1 MNTESREL
9 AVGGSVRDRMDY
21 AKALAVSNLL
31 PTAYRKHPENVL
43 VAMEFGA
50 ALGIPPIQAINS
62 IHVIEGKP
70 TASADLIASLV
81 RRAGHKLRIETGR
94 DGDGPTVTATLIRV
108 DDPEFAFAVTWT
120 MAKARAAGLLGKGVW
135 KQYPDQMLRNRAVTE
150 VCRQGAGDALYSV
163 IYTPEELGHDDPK
176 AQTGQAVVD
185 PQPDQEPES
194 VASREQLQRVGEL
207 MAHLQMSGEQGLKV
221 ARHVTGR
228 DLHSARELTPDEA
241 DSLIAE
247 LETHIDRHDDGEADG
262 EEVAPDGDAE

>member
-1 MNTESREL
+1 MTNESKEL
-9 AVGGSVRDRMDY
+9 AVGSVRDRMDY

-31 PTAYRKHPENVL
+31 PTAYRKRPENVL

-108 DDPEFAFAVTWT
+108 DDPEFAFTVTWT

-135 KQYPDQMLRNRAVTE
+135 RQYPDQMLRNRAVTE

-176 AQTGQAVVD
+176 AQTVQAVVD
-185 PQPDQEPES
+185 TEPEPEP

-207 MAHLQMSGEQGLKV
+207 MARLQMSGEQGLKV

-241 DSLIAE
+241 DNLIAE
-247 LETHIDRHDDGEADG
+247 LDDQLTEHDDSSV
-262 EEVAPDGDAE
+262 EEVAPDGDTE